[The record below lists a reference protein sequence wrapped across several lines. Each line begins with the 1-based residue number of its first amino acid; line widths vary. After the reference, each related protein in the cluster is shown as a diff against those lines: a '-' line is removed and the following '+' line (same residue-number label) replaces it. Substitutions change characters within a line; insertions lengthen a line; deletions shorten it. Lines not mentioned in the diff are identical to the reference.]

1 VRFGKFKMLKASG
14 APSVTLTIN
23 GEECNVTMK
32 VGANGQAYFPR
43 MKTRLAL
50 EESKEEEGEKR
61 PSMYQRIKQRM
72 FS

>member
-1 VRFGKFKMLKASG
+1 MLKASG

-50 EESKEEEGEKR
+50 EESKEEEGE
-61 PSMYQRIKQRM
+61 
-72 FS
+72 